1 MEGIMIKDAV
11 KELKIEAHVL
21 RYWEEELNLNIK
33 RNSMGHRYYDDKDIR
48 LFKEINNLRESG
60 VSLKDIRLAIEKA
73 RKEFGADDN
82 SKQNIYEEKTTDKS
96 VETLEEKT
104 TDKSVETLE
113 EKTAILNVTKAAIDE
128 QLSENKNEI
137 DENKIVDFKSVQL
150 QNMMNKLVANALREN
165 KKIITTSVKNE
176 IADDVMKQIDLVIKE
191 KEEREEERFRRLDE
205 NIRKLQQSEALI
217 AATKAPKKRWWKKY

>member
-1 MEGIMIKDAV
+1 MIKDAV

-82 SKQNIYEEKTTDKS
+82 SKQNIY
-96 VETLEEKT
+96 EEKT

>member
-104 TDKSVETLE
+104 
-113 EKTAILNVTKAAIDE
+113 AILNVTKAAIDE

-165 KKIITTSVKNE
+165 KKIITRSVKNE

>member
-48 LFKEINNLRESG
+48 LFKEINNLRENG

-82 SKQNIYEEKTTDKS
+82 SKQNIY
-96 VETLEEKT
+96 EEKT

>member
-104 TDKSVETLE
+104 
-113 EKTAILNVTKAAIDE
+113 AILNVTKAAIDE

-165 KKIITTSVKNE
+165 KKIITMT
-176 IADDVMKQIDLVIKE
+176 
-191 KEEREEERFRRLDE
+191 
-205 NIRKLQQSEALI
+205 
-217 AATKAPKKRWWKKY
+217 

>member
-82 SKQNIYEEKTTDKS
+82 SKQNIY
-96 VETLEEKT
+96 EEKT

-205 NIRKLQQSEALI
+205 NIRKLQQTEALI

>member
-82 SKQNIYEEKTTDKS
+82 SKQNIY
-96 VETLEEKT
+96 EEKT

>member
-82 SKQNIYEEKTTDKS
+82 SKQNIY
-96 VETLEEKT
+96 EEKT

-205 NIRKLQQSEALI
+205 NIRKLQQSETLI

>member
-104 TDKSVETLE
+104 
-113 EKTAILNVTKAAIDE
+113 AILNVTKATIDE

>member
-1 MEGIMIKDAV
+1 M
-11 KELKIEAHVL
+11 
-21 RYWEEELNLNIK
+21 
-33 RNSMGHRYYDDKDIR
+33 
-48 LFKEINNLRESG
+48 
-60 VSLKDIRLAIEKA
+60 SLTDIRLASEKA

-82 SKQNIYEEKTTDKS
+82 SKQNIY
-96 VETLEEKT
+96 EEKT